1 MRPGGFILALFGVF
15 WPFLC
20 TPLDR
25 KIYGRSGGRDV
36 SRGEG
41 PDLNRKDY
49 DALLELPLSG
59 WGWEYARRF
68 PELKKAAARAR
79 RTAPVMIERRDGVRL
94 IRLRRRYPEAEEFGL
109 QFFPDP
115 EKSALETT
123 PFWLPEAANSSL
135 EAALEFEEMHA
146 RKGRTLSWTAL
157 PGEKHFLI
165 GPGRRPKL
173 VVAAK
178 GYAAQIAIEEN
189 MLPVPQAV
197 YLSLR
202 LGAGQLV
209 GEHLRAVEEFAAFC
223 HGAKGRCRMLRGL
236 SPERLRD
243 AIIALDG
250 ELAGFP
256 RRKIGEAIF
265 GAEAV
270 ARGWDVGD
278 ESYKKRTK
286 RLVEKGL
293 ALMEF
298 GYRKLL

>member
-123 PFWLPEAANSSL
+123 PFWLPE
-135 EAALEFEEMHA
+135 
-146 RKGRTLSWTAL
+146 
-157 PGEKHFLI
+157 
-165 GPGRRPKL
+165 
-173 VVAAK
+173 
-178 GYAAQIAIEEN
+178 
-189 MLPVPQAV
+189 
-197 YLSLR
+197 
-202 LGAGQLV
+202 
-209 GEHLRAVEEFAAFC
+209 
-223 HGAKGRCRMLRGL
+223 
-236 SPERLRD
+236 
-243 AIIALDG
+243 
-250 ELAGFP
+250 
-256 RRKIGEAIF
+256 
-265 GAEAV
+265 
-270 ARGWDVGD
+270 
-278 ESYKKRTK
+278 
-286 RLVEKGL
+286 
-293 ALMEF
+293 
-298 GYRKLL
+298 

>member
-1 MRPGGFILALFGVF
+1 V
-15 WPFLC
+15 W
-20 TPLDR
+20 
-25 KIYGRSGGRDV
+25 V
-36 SRGEG
+36 G
-41 PDLNRKDY
+41 PDARFDRAHYEK
-49 DALLELPLSG
+49 LLDLPLSG
-59 WGWEYARRF
+59 WGWEYARRS
-68 PELKKAAARAR
+68 PDLKKAAARSRSA
-79 RTAPVMIERRDGVRL
+79 APVVLRRADGARL
-94 IRLRRRYPEAEEFGL
+94 IRLRRRYPEAESFGL
-109 QFFPDP
+109 HFFPDP
-115 EKSALETT
+115 EKSAFETT
-123 PFWLPEAANSSL
+123 PFWLPEAANTSL
-135 EAALEFEEMHA
+135 VAALEIEDFA
-146 RKGRTLSWTAL
+146 RRKRQPLDWTEL
-157 PGEKHFLI
+157 PGEKHFLL

-178 GYAAQIAIEEN
+178 GYAAQLAIEEN

-209 GEHLRAVEEFAAFC
+209 GDHLRAVEEFAAFC
-223 HGAKGRCRMLRGL
+223 HGAKSNCRMLRGL

-250 ELAGFP
+250 ELGGLP